1 MKRGLKAATA
11 FYLVSAS
18 GAFAQT
24 AQNPD
29 PSKLTALAATAHD
42 TAKWVKA
49 DKSDPLRGN
58 QFSQF
63 SLEGKYL
70 TPPRNAPNATPTMV
84 VRCQSGS
91 FNHGHLHGKF
101 LEGYIFVGSVV
112 DARVSNDLTVRVPVE
127 YRLDDGKLQSTQ
139 WNHSTDY
146 SSIFFGG
153 ECALCGNGSVDFNNL
168 LYGHLLPHKENTTA
182 QVHKVVIGVP
192 QYLGTE
198 VVMQFDMPDATDVGE
213 TCGVIWHK

>member
-1 MKRGLKAATA
+1 MAWSAALCLFVT
-11 FYLVSAS
+11 S

-24 AQNPD
+24 AQNPNS
-29 PSKLTALAATAHD
+29 PKITAPAATAQD
-42 TAKWVKA
+42 TARWVRV

-70 TPPRNAPNATPTMV
+70 TPPRDATPNATPTIV
-84 VRCQSGS
+84 VRCQAGS

-101 LEGYIFVGSVV
+101 LEGYIFVGAVV
-112 DARVSNDLTVRVPVE
+112 DARVSEDLNVRVPVE
-127 YRLDDGKLQSTQ
+127 YRLDDGKLQSDE
-139 WNHSTDY
+139 WSHSTDY

-153 ECALCGNGSVDFNNL
+153 ECSLCGNGSVDFNNL
-168 LYGHLLPHKENTTA
+168 LYGHLLPHKENTGP

-192 QYLGTE
+192 QYLGSE
-198 VVMQFDMPDATDVGE
+198 VVMQFDMPDATDVAE
-213 TCGVIWHK
+213 TCGVTWHK

>member
-1 MKRGLKAATA
+1 VK
-11 FYLVSAS
+11 SALILTS
-18 GAFAQT
+18 IAVTMAAFAAM
-24 AQNPD
+24 AQD
-29 PSKLTALAATAHD
+29 A
-42 TAKWVKA
+42 AKWIKEE
-49 DKSDPLRGN
+49 KSYPLRGTR
-58 QFSQF
+58 FSQF

-70 TPPRNAPNATPTMV
+70 TPPRNSAENATPTIV

-91 FNHGHLHGKF
+91 FKHGHLHGKF

-112 DARVSNDLTVRVPVE
+112 DARVNPDLNVRVPVE

-168 LYGHLLPHKENTTA
+168 LFGHLLPHKENTGP

-192 QYLGTE
+192 QFLGSE
-198 VVMQFDMPDATDVGE
+198 VVMQFDMPDATDVAE

>member
-1 MKRGLKAATA
+1 MKLALILTVIAVT
-11 FYLVSAS
+11 
-18 GAFAQT
+18 
-24 AQNPD
+24 
-29 PSKLTALAATAHD
+29 LTALVATAQD
-42 TAKWVKA
+42 TEKWVKA

-58 QFSQF
+58 SFSQF

-70 TPPRNAPNATPTMV
+70 TPPRNAAPNATPSMV

-112 DARVSNDLTVRVPVE
+112 DTRVSDDLNVRVPVE

-153 ECALCGNGSVDFNNL
+153 ECSLCGNGSVDFNNL
-168 LYGHLLPHKENTTA
+168 LYGHLLPHKENTSP

-192 QYLGTE
+192 QYLGSE
-198 VVMQFDMPDATDVGE
+198 VVMQFDMPDATDVAE

>member
-1 MKRGLKAATA
+1 MARRGIKITGVMA
-11 FYLVSAS
+11 FCLVPTF
-18 GAFAQT
+18 GAVAQT
-24 AQNPD
+24 APIASTAPD
-29 PSKLTALAATAHD
+29 IAT
-42 TAKWVKA
+42 WVKV
-49 DKSDPLRGN
+49 DKTDPLRGN

-70 TPPRNAPNATPTMV
+70 TAPRNAAANATPEII
-84 VRCQSGS
+84 VRCQQGS
-91 FNHGHLHGKF
+91 FSRGHLHRKF

-112 DARVSNDLTVRVPVE
+112 DARVSDDLSVRVPVE

-153 ECALCGNGSVDFNNL
+153 ECPLCGNGSVDFNNL
-168 LYGHLLPHKENTTA
+168 LYGHLLPHKENTTP
-182 QVHKVVIGVP
+182 QVHKILIGVP
-192 QYLGTE
+192 EYLGSE
-198 VVMQFDMPDATDVGE
+198 VVMQFDMPDATDVAE